1 MFVGKKCPKF
11 LEYGVKVSLKSLN
24 VNISSFWQSIYIS
37 SKLNYLPPQAE
48 LLWVMFSVFIFL
60 WICLENCL
68 CLWNKLLKYI
78 TFTQTIYFIISVCD
92 YFIHEHCQ
100 VRILSNFWENP
111 ISIKIPSCIL
121 CEKKLQQCQF
131 WFLWPKNLIT
141 IFLMHY
147 YWHFSHSSSIFDSIT
162 NRVKTKIKKLEP
174 TFISL

>member
-121 CEKKLQQCQF
+121 CEKKTPAMSVLIFVTQKPNYNFSYALLLTFLSLELNF
-131 WFLWPKNLIT
+131 WF
-141 IFLMHY
+141 H
-147 YWHFSHSSSIFDSIT
+147 H
-162 NRVKTKIKKLEP
+162 
-174 TFISL
+174 

>member
-111 ISIKIPSCIL
+111 ISIKIPSC
-121 CEKKLQQCQF
+121 EKERAPAMSVLIFVTQKPNYNFSLALLLTFLLLELNF
-131 WFLWPKNLIT
+131 WFL
-141 IFLMHY
+141 H
-147 YWHFSHSSSIFDSIT
+147 
-162 NRVKTKIKKLEP
+162 
-174 TFISL
+174 